1 MAHKGAS
8 KERDDN
14 FGEGRVAV
22 IPPAA
27 VKRVHE
33 LRFARE
39 YSDGHAASE
48 NLSVGSEVGTDV
60 KERLAASG
68 IGAETGDNF
77 VKDQAS
83 FGFLGYFAKL
93 LEKSDW
99 LEIRVAALNWL
110 DQNCSQ
116 LAGILANPLKGFRR
130 AVFKHNYIGG
140 VFTGH
145 ARGNGNGVGLPAL
158 FDTRP
163 AHLIQH
169 GRILSRDTT

>member
-8 KERDDN
+8 KERDAN

-22 IPPAA
+22 IPHTA

-33 LRFARE
+33 LRFACE
-39 YSDGHAASE
+39 HSDGHAAGE
-48 NLSVGSEVGTDV
+48 NFSVGSEVGTDV
-60 KERLAASG
+60 KKRLAASG
-68 IGAETGDNF
+68 MGAETGDNF

-110 DQNCSQ
+110 DQNCSEI
-116 LAGILANPLKGFRR
+116 ACILANPLKRFPR
-130 AVFKHNYIGG
+130 ALFKHNYLGG
-140 VFTGH
+140 VFTGN
-145 ARGNGNGVGLPAL
+145 AGGNGNGVGLPAL